1 MARQR
6 HLRNAPI
13 REALIDIAV
22 KTRPG
27 VSLESLATL
36 HESIKNEFP
45 TRQEVRNAEVELNFA
60 RETNRLT
67 NIPLGYVFRSSDN
80 NRAVQFRLNGFTC
93 NWLKPYAEWADLRGL
108 AQRMW
113 RIYAEAVRP
122 ENVVR
127 LGLRYI
133 NNLNLPVPSKD
144 FNEFM
149 TMQPNLPPALP
160 QAIMSFFTRVTFQDP
175 QIDCFAIVTQ
185 VSEGLVKPEVFQLIL
200 DIDTAKITTL
210 GPDSPQ
216 IWTSLDQLRDFKNLI
231 FFESLTEEAVKIFE

>member
-1 MARQR
+1 
-6 HLRNAPI
+6 
-13 REALIDIAV
+13 
-22 KTRPG
+22 
-27 VSLESLATL
+27 
-36 HESIKNEFP
+36 
-45 TRQEVRNAEVELNFA
+45 
-60 RETNRLT
+60 
-67 NIPLGYVFRSSDN
+67 
-80 NRAVQFRLNGFTC
+80 
-93 NWLKPYAEWADLRGL
+93 
-108 AQRMW
+108 MW